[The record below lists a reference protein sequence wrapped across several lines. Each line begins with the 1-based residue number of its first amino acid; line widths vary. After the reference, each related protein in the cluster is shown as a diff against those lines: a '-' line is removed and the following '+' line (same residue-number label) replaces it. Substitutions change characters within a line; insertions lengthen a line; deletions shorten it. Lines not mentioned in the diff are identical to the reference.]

1 MTEKWN
7 EVFRNEELAKKVV
20 ALSPEEAQKI
30 LSENG
35 FDFTLDEILEA
46 GKEINEL
53 LAKYKNGEISEEDL
67 AEVSGGGHGGYFLV
81 GIVAGVVIASCG
93 W

>member
-7 EVFRNEELAKKVV
+7 EVFQNEELAKKVV
-20 ALSPEEAQKI
+20 ALSPNEAQKT

-46 GKEINEL
+46 GKEINEI
-53 LAKYKNGEISEEDL
+53 LAKYKNGEIGEEAL
-67 AEVSGGGHGGYFLV
+67 AEVSGGGHGSYFLV
-81 GIVAGVVIASCG
+81 GLVAGVVIASCG

>member
-1 MTEKWN
+1 MSEKWN
-7 EVFRNEELAKKVV
+7 DVFSNEELTKKVV
-20 ALSPEEAQKI
+20 ALSPEEAQKV
-30 LSENG
+30 LAENG
-35 FDFTLDEILEA
+35 FVFTLEEVLEQ

-53 LAKYKNGEISEEDL
+53 LEKFKKGEISEEEL
-67 AEVSGGGHGGYFLV
+67 TAVSGGGHKGYFLV